1 MAIQDQLAKM
11 IAERAGIDPATAA
24 KAADAVV
31 GFLKENP
38 EKVTELLGDDSPIGD
53 AASKITK
60 LFGR

>member
-1 MAIQDQLAKM
+1 MSIQEQLAK
-11 IAERAGIDPATAA
+11 IVAERAGIDQATAT

-31 GFLKENP
+31 GFLKDNP
-38 EKVTELLGDDSPIGD
+38 EKVTELLGDDSPLGD

>member
-1 MAIQDQLAKM
+1 MAIQDQLTKM

-38 EKVTELLGDDSPIGD
+38 EKVTELLGVDSPIGD

>member
-1 MAIQDQLAKM
+1 MAIQDQLTKM
-11 IAERAGIDPATAA
+11 IADRAGIDPATAA

-38 EKVTELLGDDSPIGD
+38 EKVSELLGDDSPIGD
-53 AASKITK
+53 AGSKITK